1 MKKENKKEVK
11 SGSSKKTNN
20 KKTKKSSRKEFFS
33 MLEEKVYTLGK
44 KLLKDGLANIA
55 IAQINNTEEKVKIE
69 LEQKYKEYKAKALQG
84 IFLLIGIIF
93 LIHGILSLIFAKLGL
108 SEWTNIVFGIIFLL
122 TYFLVKSKK

>member
-11 SGSSKKTNN
+11 NESSKKTNN